1 MLKNHEKEL
10 MISINLFL
18 DNILKINN
26 LFKTL
31 LQKYFDQ
38 KFDDVQKVT
47 DQISNLESE
56 CDALRRD
63 VERRIYSETLIPE
76 IRGDVLGMLENLD
89 KIPGQI
95 QGNAHSFNTEKPK
108 VNAELDKN
116 FLKLCDYAS
125 ECISLL
131 IEGSRSFFTDK
142 KITIAKCLEVS
153 KVESKADKI
162 STELKKTI
170 FTNNII
176 IDAVL
181 TDYGRQKLA
190 GTGNLGITQYAFA
203 NQPVDW
209 QLGFQKAAS
218 ESMREI
224 VAFHD
229 YLLLPIIIAISVFV
243 LFLMLYA
250 CIRFRASANPN
261 PSKRTHNVAVEVLWT
276 LIPCLILIVIAV
288 PSFKILYKQ
297 DAIPKA
303 DLTIKA
309 IGYQWYWGYEY
320 PDENIIFESYMVE
333 DKDLRPDQPRLLAVD
348 NEVVVPVNKVVKV
361 LITANDVLHAW
372 ALPSFGVKRDAVPG
386 RINETW
392 FKAEKVGT
400 YYGQCSELC
409 GIKHAFMPITVKVV
423 TDEEYEDW
431 LSEAKEKFAK
441 EEIENNNLKLVSK

>member
-1 MLKNHEKEL
+1 M
-10 MISINLFL
+10 
-18 DNILKINN
+18 
-26 LFKTL
+26 
-31 LQKYFDQ
+31 
-38 KFDDVQKVT
+38 
-47 DQISNLESE
+47 
-56 CDALRRD
+56 
-63 VERRIYSETLIPE
+63 
-76 IRGDVLGMLENLD
+76 
-89 KIPGQI
+89 
-95 QGNAHSFNTEKPK
+95 
-108 VNAELDKN
+108 
-116 FLKLCDYAS
+116 
-125 ECISLL
+125 
-131 IEGSRSFFTDK
+131 
-142 KITIAKCLEVS
+142 
-153 KVESKADKI
+153 
-162 STELKKTI
+162 KKTFYI
-170 FTNNII
+170 F
-176 IDAVL
+176 L
-181 TDYGRQKLA
+181 
-190 GTGNLGITQYAFA
+190 GTFISQNAFA

-218 ESMREI
+218 ESMRDI

-229 YLLLPIIIAISVFV
+229 NLLLPIIIAISVFV

-250 CIRFRASANPN
+250 CVRFRASANPN
-261 PSKRTHNVAVEVLWT
+261 PSKRTHNVTVEVLWT
-276 LIPCLILIVIAV
+276 LIPCLILIVMAV

-320 PDENIIFESYMVE
+320 PDENIIFDSYMIE
-333 DKDLRPDQPRLLAVD
+333 EKDLKADQPRLLAVD

-409 GIKHAFMPITVKVV
+409 GIKHAFMPIAVRVV
-423 TDEEYEDW
+423 SNEEYEEW

-441 EEIENNNLKLVSK
+441 EEIEKDKLKQLASK

>member
-1 MLKNHEKEL
+1 MKK
-10 MISINLFL
+10 FL
-18 DNILKINN
+18 YI
-26 LFKTL
+26 
-31 LQKYFDQ
+31 
-38 KFDDVQKVT
+38 
-47 DQISNLESE
+47 
-56 CDALRRD
+56 
-63 VERRIYSETLIPE
+63 
-76 IRGDVLGMLENLD
+76 
-89 KIPGQI
+89 
-95 QGNAHSFNTEKPK
+95 
-108 VNAELDKN
+108 
-116 FLKLCDYAS
+116 FLT
-125 ECISLL
+125 
-131 IEGSRSFFTDK
+131 FF
-142 KITIAKCLEVS
+142 ITS
-153 KVESKADKI
+153 S
-162 STELKKTI
+162 
-170 FTNNII
+170 
-176 IDAVL
+176 
-181 TDYGRQKLA
+181 
-190 GTGNLGITQYAFA
+190 AFA

-218 ESMREI
+218 ETMRDI
-224 VAFHD
+224 VNFHD
-229 YLLLPIIIAISVFV
+229 KLLLPIIIAISVFV
-243 LFLMLYA
+243 LFLMVYA
-250 CIRFRASANPN
+250 CIRFRASANPV